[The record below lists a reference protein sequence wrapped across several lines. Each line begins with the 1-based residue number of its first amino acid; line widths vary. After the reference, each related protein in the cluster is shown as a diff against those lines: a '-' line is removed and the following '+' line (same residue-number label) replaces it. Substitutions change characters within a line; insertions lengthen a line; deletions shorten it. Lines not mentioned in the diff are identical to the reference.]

1 MNDLGSKKFDP
12 DELVI
17 DPVNER
23 VSNTGFHSEQD
34 EAFLKSIRE
43 NGVLNPIVVREVD
56 GEYRVVA
63 GQRRTLAAQQ
73 VGLDEI
79 RANIRDLDDKEARL
93 LSITENADE
102 YQKDV
107 PPGDRAKT
115 IKKLIDDGVDI
126 SQIARQMGCSQPTV
140 ERWLEPARDYWED
153 TEFEPDPDQEE
164 EEEEESLLDELS
176 LTSMRLIRE
185 ATDGSD
191 QAEKIAK
198 KIIKNNVKVE
208 LVREAHSVADTPI
221 EFGEEISKIIEKLNS
236 NVQTINE
243 KITFSGDEAEK
254 LDEVMKDRGVHE
266 REAIKMLVR
275 ERLKKISSSKD
286 GELIEFHLP
295 KGPSEKA
302 KELTSGS
309 DVSVNVLCRKI
320 VEDRLN

>member
-1 MNDLGSKKFDP
+1 MDDLGSKKFDP

-23 VSNTGFHSEQD
+23 ISNTGFHSEKD
-34 EAFLKSIRE
+34 EAFLKSIEE
-43 NGVLNPIVVREVD
+43 NGVLNPVVVREVD

-126 SQIARQMGCSQPTV
+126 PQIARQMGCSEPTV

-164 EEEEESLLDELS
+164 ESLLDELS
-176 LTSMRLIRE
+176 LTSMQLIRE
-185 ATDGSD
+185 ATEGSE

-208 LVREAHSVADTPI
+208 LVREAHSVADTPF
-221 EFGEEISKIIEKLNS
+221 EFEKEISKIIDQLNS
-236 NVQTINE
+236 DVQIINE
-243 KITFSGDEAEK
+243 KVTFSGDEAEK
-254 LDEVMKDRGVHE
+254 LDDVMKDRGVHE
-266 REAIKMLVR
+266 REAIRMLVR
-275 ERLKKISSSKD
+275 ERLKKISSSRD
-286 GELIEFHLP
+286 GELIEFYLP
-295 KGPSEKA
+295 REPSEKA

-320 VEDRLN
+320 VEERLT